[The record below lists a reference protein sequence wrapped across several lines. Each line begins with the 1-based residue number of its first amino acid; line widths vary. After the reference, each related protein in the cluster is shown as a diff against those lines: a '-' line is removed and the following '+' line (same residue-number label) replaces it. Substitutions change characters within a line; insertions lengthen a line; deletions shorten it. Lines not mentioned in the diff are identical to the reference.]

1 MGITSDVIP
10 SGAKRNEESGYNT
23 HLKSGRMEVWWYGRM
38 VIGVVTAERSEESAG
53 LLVLMPDRSFAF
65 AQDDKTNRYITLTLP
80 RA

>member
-1 MGITSDVIP
+1 M
-10 SGAKRNEESGYNT
+10 AKHWLAICHS
-23 HLKSGRMEVWWYGRM
+23 
-38 VIGVVTAERSEESAG
+38 ERSEESAG